1 MKFKC
6 RVLLLVS
13 LLFISRGSIIGYA
26 LEPSDRIDTRGLNIS
41 WVSGLN
47 NNVRMINF
55 ADGVKY
61 FKECKK
67 KVDENSEV
75 KRIVNE
81 YFDEYL
87 ADSDSKDKNL
97 LIQTLSGNNF
107 EKFINAGFL
116 WNKNSNLSK
125 YIKGNVDSSFLGV
138 PSNVAKKLKI
148 NLKNFFLYSS
158 RELVHRCISSD
169 IKEGEFQTNLAVKQL
184 ATYKLA
190 KLFGIDDIVVKTE
203 FVKLITDH
211 GEKLGVLTN
220 QASGVNRLKINEIDL
235 EINTK
240 FQKELTNL
248 QILDTITDEQDHNP
262 GNCFFK
268 ISDGQLVGIMAFDN
282 EGGFTLKTNLQR
294 GLCWNAISPTLTKNN
309 KINLPHVSKSLA
321 EKILATE
328 DEDIKKVLVDLLS
341 DKQVSCVIARFNS
354 LKSALINTIS
364 KNDDFLLTDEQWCK
378 NTILQENSGNY
389 GKTYLV
395 HFLNNLNVKIK

>member
-75 KRIVNE
+75 KRIINE

-148 NLKNFFLYSS
+148 NLKNFF
-158 RELVHRCISSD
+158 
-169 IKEGEFQTNLAVKQL
+169 
-184 ATYKLA
+184 
-190 KLFGIDDIVVKTE
+190 
-203 FVKLITDH
+203 
-211 GEKLGVLTN
+211 
-220 QASGVNRLKINEIDL
+220 
-235 EINTK
+235 
-240 FQKELTNL
+240 
-248 QILDTITDEQDHNP
+248 
-262 GNCFFK
+262 
-268 ISDGQLVGIMAFDN
+268 
-282 EGGFTLKTNLQR
+282 
-294 GLCWNAISPTLTKNN
+294 
-309 KINLPHVSKSLA
+309 
-321 EKILATE
+321 
-328 DEDIKKVLVDLLS
+328 
-341 DKQVSCVIARFNS
+341 
-354 LKSALINTIS
+354 
-364 KNDDFLLTDEQWCK
+364 
-378 NTILQENSGNY
+378 ILQGN
-389 GKTYLV
+389 
-395 HFLNNLNVKIK
+395 